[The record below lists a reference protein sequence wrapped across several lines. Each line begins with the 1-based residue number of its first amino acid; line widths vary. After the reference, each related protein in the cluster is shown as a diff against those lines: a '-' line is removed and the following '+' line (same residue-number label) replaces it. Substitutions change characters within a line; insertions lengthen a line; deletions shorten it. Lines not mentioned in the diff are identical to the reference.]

1 MDPKIF
7 HSLDGGPDGPS
18 PLRGPQEG
26 SLRQGCRAGLVFVL
40 WVLTLSAAT
49 AEERAG
55 GQAIGGQG
63 PLITSD
69 DASAAVNLPIPTRY
83 AIVLHEPIKLRT
95 IHTRNDI
102 LFDPRDPIRSFTVLQ
117 VEAMTVTLRENHTG
131 RTHVWRSGAS
141 LEGLQGLVLTGT
153 VMVKQLHYQYRTV
166 ERVVQAEPVLLSV
179 EGFVAILEK
188 EVLRK
193 GAPATSAP
201 SPTAGN
207 LPPPH

>member
-1 MDPKIF
+1 
-7 HSLDGGPDGPS
+7 

-55 GQAIGGQG
+55 GQAIGRQG

-69 DASAAVNLPIPTRY
+69 DVSAEVNLLTPTRY

-102 LFDPRDPIRSFTVLQ
+102 LFDPRDPIRSEEHTSELQ
-117 VEAMTVTLRENHTG
+117 SRFD
-131 RTHVWRSGAS
+131 
-141 LEGLQGLVLTGT
+141 LVC
-153 VMVKQLHYQYRTV
+153 R
-166 ERVVQAEPVLLSV
+166 LL
-179 EGFVAILEK
+179 LEK
-188 EVLRK
+188 K
-193 GAPATSAP
+193 NT
-201 SPTAGN
+201 
-207 LPPPH
+207 